1 MDQQTIILLTV
12 LFCLLMLVFGYL
24 VGSIPTSIIIGRLH
38 GIDIRQYGSHNAG
51 GTNVGR
57 VIGKKAGILTIVLDI
72 LKCFLPCLI
81 VFLIFNYVD
90 VPFLSG
96 YEHLKEL
103 FVGLTATGVCLG
115 HTFPLYAGFRGG
127 KCVACFAG
135 YIIFVSPL
143 CFVLACALFF
153 LLFFL
158 FRKVSLSSVIAVP
171 SALLLLFVPMILDLT
186 VLQGIDQFNG
196 GTYFGPDCL
205 LHLSYVTVI
214 FAFLLASLV
223 IIRHLGNIKRL
234 EKGEEPETHFKKD

>member
-1 MDQQTIILLTV
+1 MNVLYTI
-12 LFCLLMLVFGYL
+12 LFALLMVLLGYL
-24 VGSIPTSIIIGRLH
+24 VGSIPTSIIIGKMH

-72 LKCFLPCLI
+72 LKAFLPCLV
-81 VFLIFNYVD
+81 VFLVFTYVH
-90 VPFLSG
+90 PTFLTG

-103 FVGLTATGVCLG
+103 FVGLLATGVCLG

-135 YIIFVSPL
+135 YIIFVSPIV
-143 CFVLACALFF
+143 FVLACSLFF

-158 FRKVSLSSVIAVP
+158 FKKVSLSSVIAVP

-186 VLQGIDQFNG
+186 VLPSVDSFNG
-196 GTYFGPDCL
+196 GAYFGPDCL
-205 LHLSYVTVI
+205 LHLSYVTVL

-223 IIRHLGNIKRL
+223 ILRHLSNIKRL